1 MMTIKE
7 LITILQKADSD
18 AEVRIVTQYDEETG
32 ERYHNEINDVQFG
45 TDEEDNVVVLES
57 DYM

>member
-1 MMTIKE
+1 MITVGE
-7 LITILQKADSD
+7 LIEKLEKAESD
-18 AEVRIVTQYDEETG
+18 TEVRIVTQYDEETG

-45 TDEEDNVVVLES
+45 TEEEDNVVVLES